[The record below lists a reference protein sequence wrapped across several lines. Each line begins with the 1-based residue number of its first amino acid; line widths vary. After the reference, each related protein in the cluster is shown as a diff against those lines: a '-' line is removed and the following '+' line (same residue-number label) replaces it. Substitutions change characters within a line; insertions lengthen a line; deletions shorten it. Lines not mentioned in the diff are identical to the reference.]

1 MMMIIII
8 KIIIIIVIIII
19 IMVMIIIII
28 YKTAFL
34 CQQQRI
40 KHPLIGNSYKSPL
53 RCDVYWREV
62 FIRGR
67 RLFDLTT
74 SYVQGSMEADF
85 R

>member
-1 MMMIIII
+1 MMMMMIII

-19 IMVMIIIII
+19 MVIIIII
-28 YKTAFL
+28 NYKTAFL